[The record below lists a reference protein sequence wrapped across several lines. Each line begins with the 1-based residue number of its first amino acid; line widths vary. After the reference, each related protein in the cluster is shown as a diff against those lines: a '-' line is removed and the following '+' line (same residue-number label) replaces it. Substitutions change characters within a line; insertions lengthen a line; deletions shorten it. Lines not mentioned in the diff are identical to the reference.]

1 MKLFITKIEF
11 NSTQSVVSLGYN
23 GEVDDVSVRIVF
35 EKNEL
40 NNKTIA
46 EIEAISIA
54 RAHALMAE

>member
-11 NSTQSVVSLGYN
+11 NSTQSLVSLGYN

-46 EIEAISIA
+46 EISIA